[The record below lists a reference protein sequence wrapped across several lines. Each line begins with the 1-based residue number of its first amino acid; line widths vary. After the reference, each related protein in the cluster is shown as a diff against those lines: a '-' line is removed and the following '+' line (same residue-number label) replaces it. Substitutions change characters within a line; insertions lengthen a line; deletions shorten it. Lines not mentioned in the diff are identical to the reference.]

1 MHHHRQASF
10 YIFNIGEKK
19 SISLFKNTWE
29 SARSWQIM
37 RLVPALGVG
46 GGVEEGGSSLRLA
59 WSIEQVPGQLG
70 LHRNPC
76 LEKLKGKGKGK
87 KKLHRKTK
95 QVLLISI
102 VS

>member
-1 MHHHRQASF
+1 
-10 YIFNIGEKK
+10 
-19 SISLFKNTWE
+19 
-29 SARSWQIM
+29 M

-59 WSIEQVPGQLG
+59 WSIERGPGQLG

-87 KKLHRKTK
+87 KKKLHRKTK